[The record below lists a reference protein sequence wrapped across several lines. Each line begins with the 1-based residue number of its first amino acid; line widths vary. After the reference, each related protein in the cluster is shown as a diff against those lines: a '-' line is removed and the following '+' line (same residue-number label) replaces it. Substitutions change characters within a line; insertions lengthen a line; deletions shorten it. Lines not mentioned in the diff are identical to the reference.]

1 MRYLAR
7 VHSVR
12 AHRNICHLELRFYNI
27 PEPCFS
33 RDILST
39 CFTTLCVGLLQPMIL
54 MESNS
59 KRGLG
64 DLNGMEESQGE
75 PACSE
80 KGSKEE
86 EARRPVAQWTAAE
99 VCAWLRGKTLGA
111 PSSPLLE
118 AANSHA
124 ISGKALLRLSEETLE
139 RMGIMPKSLR
149 EDLLQEI
156 LLLRI
161 QQEMEDLL
169 DISDE

>member
-1 MRYLAR
+1 M
-7 VHSVR
+7 
-12 AHRNICHLELRFYNI
+12 I
-27 PEPCFS
+27 P
-33 RDILST
+33 
-39 CFTTLCVGLLQPMIL
+39 
-54 MESNS
+54 MESNA
-59 KRGLG
+59 KKGLG
-64 DLNGMEESQGE
+64 DFNGMEKSQAQSAGL
-75 PACSE
+75 E

-99 VCAWLRGKTLGA
+99 VCAWLRGKTLGT
-111 PSSPLLE
+111 PGSPLLE

-139 RMGIMPKSLR
+139 RMGIAPKSLR
-149 EDLLQEI
+149 EELLQEI

>member
-1 MRYLAR
+1 
-7 VHSVR
+7 
-12 AHRNICHLELRFYNI
+12 
-27 PEPCFS
+27 
-33 RDILST
+33 
-39 CFTTLCVGLLQPMIL
+39 MIL

-80 KGSKEE
+80 KGLEEE

-99 VCAWLRGKTLGA
+99 VCAWLRGKMLGA

-139 RMGIMPKSLR
+139 RMGIVPKSLR

-161 QQEMEDLL
+161 QQEMEELL